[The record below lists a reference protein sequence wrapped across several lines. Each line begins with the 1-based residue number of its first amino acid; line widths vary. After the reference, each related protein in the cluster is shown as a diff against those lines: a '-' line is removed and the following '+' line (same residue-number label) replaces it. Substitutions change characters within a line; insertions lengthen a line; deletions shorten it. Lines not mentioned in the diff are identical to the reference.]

1 MQKSLYDQST
11 LTWSPQG
18 RLYQVE
24 YAMEAVNQGNLLIG
38 VKSNT
43 HVVLVGFK
51 TAPNE
56 KLSYFPEKLFKV
68 SNHIG
73 IGIAGLTPDG
83 RLLYQYMK
91 NQCLNYN
98 YTFNADYPI
107 EKLVNKIAEKSQLK
121 TQRGEN
127 KRPYG
132 VGLLIAG
139 FDRTGPRL
147 FRTCPSANFYE
158 YNCVAIGSRCQ
169 GATSFLENN
178 MEKLGNMSKDELIKI
193 ALEATKKAED
203 VKIDGNNLDVIIVG
217 KDETTKL
224 LSVEEIDNYL
234 KGVADKMDLSS
245 PCESIFLSPKSNNQN
260 RRRLTNIKFKPN
272 KNKLFNKIFKK
283 YKNTDNLQTENN
295 KKAEINF
302 LNEFNNKKI
311 NNNNKLFKDDISN
324 THFSTISFSSTGI
337 MLKR

>member
-51 TAPNE
+51 SAPNE

-73 IGIAGLTPDG
+73 VGIAGLTPDG

-121 TQRGEN
+121 TQRGES

-139 FDRTGPRL
+139 YDRTGPRL

-169 GATSFLENN
+169 AATSFLENN
-178 MEKLGNMSKDELIKI
+178 LEKLPRMSLNDLIKI
-193 ALEATKKAED
+193 ALEATKKA
-203 VKIDGNNLDVIIVG
+203 N
-217 KDETTKL
+217 
-224 LSVEEIDNYL
+224 
-234 KGVADKMDLSS
+234 S
-245 PCESIFLSPKSNNQN
+245 PP
-260 RRRLTNIKFKPN
+260 
-272 KNKLFNKIFKK
+272 
-283 YKNTDNLQTENN
+283 
-295 KKAEINF
+295 
-302 LNEFNNKKI
+302 
-311 NNNNKLFKDDISN
+311 NNNSRLYVK
-324 THFSTISFSSTGI
+324 TETRWSSSS
-337 MLKR
+337 LSRSAPS

>member
-38 VKSNT
+38 VKSKNY
-43 HVVLVGFK
+43 VVLVGFK

-83 RLLYQYMK
+83 RLLYKYMK

-107 EKLVNKIAEKSQLK
+107 EKLVNKIAEKSQIK
-121 TQRGEN
+121 TQRGES

-147 FRTCPSANFYE
+147 FRTCPSANYYE
-158 YNCVAIGSRCQ
+158 YHCVAIGSRCQ
-169 GATSFLENN
+169 AANSFLENN
-178 MEKLGNMSKDELIKI
+178 LEKLADMNKDELIKI
-193 ALEATKKAED
+193 ALEAARKAED
-203 VKIDGNNLDVIIVG
+203 VKVDGNNLDVIIVG

-224 LSVEEIDNYL
+224 LSFEEIKNYL
-234 KGVADKMDLSS
+234 KRVENKMDLS
-245 PCESIFLSPKSNNQN
+245 
-260 RRRLTNIKFKPN
+260 
-272 KNKLFNKIFKK
+272 
-283 YKNTDNLQTENN
+283 
-295 KKAEINF
+295 
-302 LNEFNNKKI
+302 
-311 NNNNKLFKDDISN
+311 
-324 THFSTISFSSTGI
+324 
-337 MLKR
+337 

>member
-51 TAPNE
+51 SAPNE

-73 IGIAGLTPDG
+73 VGIAGLTPDG

-121 TQRGEN
+121 TQRGES

-139 FDRTGPRL
+139 YDRTGPRL

-169 GATSFLENN
+169 AATSFLENKYEQLICERDSIKDVGRKATEDKRTN
-178 MEKLGNMSKDELIKI
+178 LKNIIIANFKRVEESLRVLEEYSKIIDFGI
-193 ALEATKKAED
+193 ALKYKALRYE
-203 VKIDGNNLDVIIVG
+203 VYTIEKRM
-217 KDETTKL
+217 L
-224 LSVEEIDNYL
+224 LKY
-234 KGVADKMDLSS
+234 
-245 PCESIFLSPKSNNQN
+245 
-260 RRRLTNIKFKPN
+260 TNI
-272 KNKLFNKIFKK
+272 L
-283 YKNTDNLQTENN
+283 
-295 KKAEINF
+295 
-302 LNEFNNKKI
+302 
-311 NNNNKLFKDDISN
+311 
-324 THFSTISFSSTGI
+324 
-337 MLKR
+337 

>member
-1 MQKSLYDQST
+1 MQKSLYDQSI

-38 VKSNT
+38 VKSKT
-43 HVVLVGFK
+43 HAVLVGFK
-51 TAPNE
+51 SAPNE

-83 RLLYQYMK
+83 RLIHQYMK

-98 YTFNADYPI
+98 YTFNSDYPV
-107 EKLVNKIAEKSQLK
+107 EKLVNKIAEKSQLR
-121 TQRGEN
+121 TQNGEN

-132 VGLLIAG
+132 VGLLIASY
-139 FDRTGPRL
+139 DRTGPRL

-169 GATSFLENN
+169 AANSFLENN
-178 MEKLGNMSKDELIKI
+178 LEKLNNMNKDELIKI

-203 VKIDGNNLDVIIVG
+203 VKVDGNNIDVIIVG

-224 LSVEEIDNYL
+224 LSAKEIDNFL
-234 KGVADKMDLSS
+234 KGIDNRMDLS
-245 PCESIFLSPKSNNQN
+245 
-260 RRRLTNIKFKPN
+260 
-272 KNKLFNKIFKK
+272 
-283 YKNTDNLQTENN
+283 
-295 KKAEINF
+295 
-302 LNEFNNKKI
+302 
-311 NNNNKLFKDDISN
+311 
-324 THFSTISFSSTGI
+324 
-337 MLKR
+337 

>member
-38 VKSNT
+38 VRSKT

-98 YTFNADYPI
+98 YTFNADYPV
-107 EKLVNKIAEKSQLK
+107 EQLVNKIAEKSQLK

-139 FDRTGPRL
+139 YDRTGPHL
-147 FRTCPSANFYE
+147 FRTCPSANIYE
-158 YNCVAIGSRCQ
+158 YHAYAIGSRCQ
-169 GATSFLENN
+169 AANSFLENN
-178 MEKLGNMSKDELIKI
+178 LSRFDNMDKDQLIKV
-193 ALEATKKAED
+193 ALEATRKAED
-203 VKIDGNNLDVIIVG
+203 VKVDGNNLDVIVVG

-224 LSVEEIDNYL
+224 LSVNEIDNYL
-234 KGVADKMDLSS
+234 KGVESKMDLS
-245 PCESIFLSPKSNNQN
+245 
-260 RRRLTNIKFKPN
+260 
-272 KNKLFNKIFKK
+272 
-283 YKNTDNLQTENN
+283 
-295 KKAEINF
+295 
-302 LNEFNNKKI
+302 
-311 NNNNKLFKDDISN
+311 
-324 THFSTISFSSTGI
+324 
-337 MLKR
+337 

>member
-24 YAMEAVNQGNLLIG
+24 YATEAVNQGNLLIG

-43 HVVLVGFK
+43 HVVLIGFK

-73 IGIAGLTPDG
+73 IGICGLTPDG

-147 FRTCPSANFYE
+147 
-158 YNCVAIGSRCQ
+158 
-169 GATSFLENN
+169 LEHV
-178 MEKLGNMSKDELIKI
+178 LVLISMNI
-193 ALEATKKAED
+193 IVLLLEVD
-203 VKIDGNNLDVIIVG
+203 VKQL
-217 KDETTKL
+217 L
-224 LSVEEIDNYL
+224 LS
-234 KGVADKMDLSS
+234 
-245 PCESIFLSPKSNNQN
+245 
-260 RRRLTNIKFKPN
+260 
-272 KNKLFNKIFKK
+272 
-283 YKNTDNLQTENN
+283 
-295 KKAEINF
+295 
-302 LNEFNNKKI
+302 
-311 NNNNKLFKDDISN
+311 
-324 THFSTISFSSTGI
+324 
-337 MLKR
+337 

>member
-1 MQKSLYDQST
+1 MQKSLYDQDT

-24 YAMEAVNQGNLLIG
+24 YATEAVNQGNLLIG
-38 VKSNT
+38 ARSDN
-43 HVVLVGFK
+43 HVVLIGFK

-83 RLLYQYMK
+83 RLIYQYMK

-107 EKLVNKIAEKSQLK
+107 EKLVEKISEKSQLR
-121 TQRGEN
+121 TQRGEK

-147 FRTCPSANFYE
+147 FRTCPSADFFE

-169 GATSFLENN
+169 AATSFLENN
-178 MEKLGNMSKDELIKI
+178 LEKLPKMSKDELWWYLKLREYGGCVHSGFGMGFERLIMYLTGVENI
-193 ALEATKKAED
+193 R
-203 VKIDGNNLDVIIVG
+203 DVIPYPRTPG
-217 KDETTKL
+217 NCTL
-224 LSVEEIDNYL
+224 L
-234 KGVADKMDLSS
+234 
-245 PCESIFLSPKSNNQN
+245 
-260 RRRLTNIKFKPN
+260 
-272 KNKLFNKIFKK
+272 
-283 YKNTDNLQTENN
+283 
-295 KKAEINF
+295 
-302 LNEFNNKKI
+302 
-311 NNNNKLFKDDISN
+311 
-324 THFSTISFSSTGI
+324 
-337 MLKR
+337 

>member
-56 KLSYFPEKLFKV
+56 KLSYVPEKLFKV

-83 RLLYQYMK
+83 RLLYPYMK
-91 NQCLNYN
+91 NQCINYN

-121 TQRGEN
+121 TQRVEN

-178 MEKLGNMSKDELIKI
+178 MEKLANMTKDELIKI

-234 KGVADKMDLSS
+234 KGVADKMDLS
-245 PCESIFLSPKSNNQN
+245 
-260 RRRLTNIKFKPN
+260 
-272 KNKLFNKIFKK
+272 
-283 YKNTDNLQTENN
+283 
-295 KKAEINF
+295 
-302 LNEFNNKKI
+302 
-311 NNNNKLFKDDISN
+311 
-324 THFSTISFSSTGI
+324 
-337 MLKR
+337 

>member
-38 VKSNT
+38 VKSKNY
-43 HVVLVGFK
+43 VVLVGFN

-83 RLLYQYMK
+83 RLLYKYMK

-107 EKLVNKIAEKSQLK
+107 EKLVNKIAEKSQIK
-121 TQRGEN
+121 TQRGES

-147 FRTCPSANFYE
+147 FRTCPSANYYE
-158 YNCVAIGSRCQ
+158 YHCVAIGSRCQ
-169 GATSFLENN
+169 AANSFLENN
-178 MEKLGNMSKDELIKI
+178 LERLPDMSKDDLIKI
-193 ALEATKKAED
+193 ALEATRKAED
-203 VKIDGNNLDVIIVG
+203 VKVDGNNLDVIVVG

-224 LSVEEIDNYL
+224 LSKDEIDDYL
-234 KGVADKMDLSS
+234 KGVENKMD
-245 PCESIFLSPKSNNQN
+245 I
-260 RRRLTNIKFKPN
+260 
-272 KNKLFNKIFKK
+272 
-283 YKNTDNLQTENN
+283 
-295 KKAEINF
+295 A
-302 LNEFNNKKI
+302 
-311 NNNNKLFKDDISN
+311 
-324 THFSTISFSSTGI
+324 
-337 MLKR
+337 

>member
-38 VKSNT
+38 VKSKNY
-43 HVVLVGFK
+43 VVLVGFK

-83 RLLYQYMK
+83 RLLYKYMK

-107 EKLVNKIAEKSQLK
+107 EKLVNKIAEKSQIK
-121 TQRGEN
+121 TQRGES

-147 FRTCPSANFYE
+147 FRTCPSANYYE
-158 YNCVAIGSRCQ
+158 YHCVAIGSRCQ
-169 GATSFLENN
+169 AANSFLENYL
-178 MEKLGNMSKDELIKI
+178 EKLADMNKDELIKI
-193 ALEATKKAED
+193 ALEAARKAED
-203 VKIDGNNLDVIIVG
+203 VKVDGNNLDVIIVG

-224 LSVEEIDNYL
+224 LSVEEIENYL
-234 KGVADKMDLSS
+234 KGVENKMDLS
-245 PCESIFLSPKSNNQN
+245 
-260 RRRLTNIKFKPN
+260 
-272 KNKLFNKIFKK
+272 
-283 YKNTDNLQTENN
+283 
-295 KKAEINF
+295 
-302 LNEFNNKKI
+302 
-311 NNNNKLFKDDISN
+311 
-324 THFSTISFSSTGI
+324 
-337 MLKR
+337 

>member
-24 YAMEAVNQGNLLIG
+24 YAMEAVNQGNLLVG

-169 GATSFLENN
+169 GATTL
-178 MEKLGNMSKDELIKI
+178 DELIKT

-203 VKIDGNNLDVIIVG
+203 VKIDGNNLDVIVVG

-224 LSVEEIDNYL
+224 LSIEEIDNYL
-234 KGVADKMDLSS
+234 KGVGDKMDLS
-245 PCESIFLSPKSNNQN
+245 
-260 RRRLTNIKFKPN
+260 
-272 KNKLFNKIFKK
+272 
-283 YKNTDNLQTENN
+283 
-295 KKAEINF
+295 
-302 LNEFNNKKI
+302 
-311 NNNNKLFKDDISN
+311 
-324 THFSTISFSSTGI
+324 
-337 MLKR
+337 

>member
-51 TAPNE
+51 SAPNE

-73 IGIAGLTPDG
+73 IGIAGQTPDG
-83 RLLYQYMK
+83 RLLSQYMK

-107 EKLVNKIAEKSQLK
+107 EKLVNKIADKSQLK
-121 TQRGEN
+121 TQRGES

-139 FDRTGPRL
+139 YDRTGPRL

-169 GATSFLENN
+169 AATSFLENN
-178 MEKLGNMSKDELIKI
+178 MDKLPNMSLNELIKI

-203 VKIDGNNLDVIIVG
+203 VQINGNNLDVIVVG

-224 LSVEEIDNYL
+224 LSIEEIDNCL
-234 KGVADKMDLSS
+234 KEIDNKMDLS
-245 PCESIFLSPKSNNQN
+245 
-260 RRRLTNIKFKPN
+260 
-272 KNKLFNKIFKK
+272 
-283 YKNTDNLQTENN
+283 
-295 KKAEINF
+295 
-302 LNEFNNKKI
+302 
-311 NNNNKLFKDDISN
+311 
-324 THFSTISFSSTGI
+324 
-337 MLKR
+337 

>member
-38 VKSNT
+38 VRSDTN
-43 HVVLVGFK
+43 VVLIGFK
-51 TAPNE
+51 SAPNE

-83 RLLYQYMK
+83 RLIYQYMK

-107 EKLVNKIAEKSQLK
+107 EKLVNKIAEKSQIK
-121 TQRGEN
+121 TQRGES

-139 FDRTGPRL
+139 YDRTGPRL

-158 YNCVAIGSRCQ
+158 YHCVAIGSRCQ
-169 GATSFLENN
+169 AATSFLENN
-178 MEKLGNMSKDELIKI
+178 MEKLPKMSKEELIKI

-203 VKIDGNNLDVIIVG
+203 VKINGNNLDVIVVG

-224 LSVEEIDNYL
+224 LSSQEIDDYL
-234 KGVADKMDLSS
+234 KSIDNKMDLS
-245 PCESIFLSPKSNNQN
+245 
-260 RRRLTNIKFKPN
+260 
-272 KNKLFNKIFKK
+272 
-283 YKNTDNLQTENN
+283 
-295 KKAEINF
+295 
-302 LNEFNNKKI
+302 
-311 NNNNKLFKDDISN
+311 
-324 THFSTISFSSTGI
+324 
-337 MLKR
+337 

>member
-38 VKSNT
+38 VRSNT

-51 TAPNE
+51 TAPHE
-56 KLSYFPEKLFKV
+56 KLSYYPEKLFKV

-73 IGIAGLTPDG
+73 MGIAGLTPDG
-83 RLLYQYMK
+83 RLLYQYLK

-98 YTFNADYPI
+98 FTFNSDYPI
-107 EKLVNKIAEKSQLK
+107 EKLINKIGEKSQIK
-121 TQRGEN
+121 TQRGES

-139 FDRTGPRL
+139 YDRTGPRL

-158 YNCVAIGSRCQ
+158 YKCVAIGSRCQ
-169 GATSFLENN
+169 TANSFLENN
-178 MEKLGNMSKDELIKI
+178 LEKLSDMNKDALIKI

-203 VKIDGNNLDVIIVG
+203 VKINGNNIDVIIVG

-224 LSVEEIDNYL
+224 LSVDEINHYLNEIDN
-234 KGVADKMDLSS
+234 KMDL
-245 PCESIFLSPKSNNQN
+245 L
-260 RRRLTNIKFKPN
+260 
-272 KNKLFNKIFKK
+272 
-283 YKNTDNLQTENN
+283 
-295 KKAEINF
+295 
-302 LNEFNNKKI
+302 
-311 NNNNKLFKDDISN
+311 
-324 THFSTISFSSTGI
+324 
-337 MLKR
+337 

>member
-11 LTWSPQG
+11 LTGSPQG

-43 HVVLVGFK
+43 HAVLVGFK
-51 TAPNE
+51 SAPNE

-107 EKLVNKIAEKSQLK
+107 EKLVNKIADKSQLK
-121 TQRGEN
+121 TQRGES

-139 FDRTGPRL
+139 YDRTGPRL

-169 GATSFLENN
+169 AATSFLENN
-178 MEKLGNMSKDELIKI
+178 MDKLPNMSLNELIKI

-203 VKIDGNNLDVIIVG
+203 VQINGIHLDVIVVG

-224 LSVEEIDNYL
+224 LSIEEIDNCL
-234 KGVADKMDLSS
+234 KEIDNKMDLS
-245 PCESIFLSPKSNNQN
+245 
-260 RRRLTNIKFKPN
+260 
-272 KNKLFNKIFKK
+272 
-283 YKNTDNLQTENN
+283 
-295 KKAEINF
+295 
-302 LNEFNNKKI
+302 
-311 NNNNKLFKDDISN
+311 
-324 THFSTISFSSTGI
+324 
-337 MLKR
+337 

>member
-24 YAMEAVNQGNLLIG
+24 YAMEAVNQGNLLVG
-38 VKSNT
+38 VRSDT
-43 HVVLVGFK
+43 HVVLIGFK
-51 TAPNE
+51 SAPNE

-83 RLLYQYMK
+83 RLIYQYMK

-121 TQRGEN
+121 TQRGES

-147 FRTCPSANFYE
+147 FRTCPSANLYE
-158 YNCVAIGSRCQ
+158 YYCVAIGSRSQ
-169 GATSFLENN
+169 AATSFLENN
-178 MEKLGNMSKDELIKI
+178 MEKLPKMSKDELIKI

-203 VKIDGNNLDVIIVG
+203 VKINGNNLDVIVVG

-224 LSVEEIDNYL
+224 LSIQEIDDYL
-234 KGVADKMDLSS
+234 KSIDNKMDLS
-245 PCESIFLSPKSNNQN
+245 
-260 RRRLTNIKFKPN
+260 
-272 KNKLFNKIFKK
+272 
-283 YKNTDNLQTENN
+283 
-295 KKAEINF
+295 
-302 LNEFNNKKI
+302 
-311 NNNNKLFKDDISN
+311 
-324 THFSTISFSSTGI
+324 
-337 MLKR
+337 

>member
-38 VKSNT
+38 VKSKT
-43 HVVLVGFK
+43 HAVIISFK

-83 RLLYQYMK
+83 RLLYQFMK

-98 YTFNADYPI
+98 YTYNSEYPI

-139 FDRTGPRL
+139 FDKTGARL

-158 YNCVAIGSRCQ
+158 YNCVAIGSRSQ
-169 GATSFLENN
+169 GATTFLENN
-178 MEKLGNMSKDELIKI
+178 MEKMADMDKNDLIKI
-193 ALEATKKAED
+193 ALEATQKAED
-203 VKIDGNNLDVIIVG
+203 VKIDGNNIDIIIVG
-217 KDETTKL
+217 KDETAKL
-224 LSVEEIDNYL
+224 LSKEEIERYL
-234 KGVADKMDLSS
+234 KDLDNKMD
-245 PCESIFLSPKSNNQN
+245 I
-260 RRRLTNIKFKPN
+260 
-272 KNKLFNKIFKK
+272 
-283 YKNTDNLQTENN
+283 
-295 KKAEINF
+295 A
-302 LNEFNNKKI
+302 
-311 NNNNKLFKDDISN
+311 
-324 THFSTISFSSTGI
+324 
-337 MLKR
+337 